1 MPMPNR
7 SEKLNALV
15 IGFECRTSW
24 DEMKGDG
31 PRRFCA
37 ECRREVLD
45 LERLTPEQIHGHLQ
59 ASRGKLCGRLTWRDG
74 RLVMAREMEPPESA
88 RPWALRRASAIAAG
102 LVAAWLSAGHAEART
117 SEAAAAVG
125 GAGEGAAKREPLPAP
140 ARRATSTPRAALRGR
155 VTANGRPVEDVAVVA
170 RNVLDGR
177 ESTATTGSDGTFT
190 MPALPSG
197 IYDVEGSRAGFSIA
211 PHRAIVLQA
220 GEQRRADLTAEAD
233 TERALLG
240 AVAVEPDPLR
250 KVYDESDLV
259 VTAVVGSSVVVGR
272 DGEQA
277 EVVTDLHVESSIKG
291 TVSGRDVAVR
301 HVEYA
306 AGDTAVGSW
315 RADFVPGTGVLA
327 FLQRSEADVA
337 LAGRPAF
344 ESVDY
349 HSGIRKFGDAERAA
363 YLARLDALARID
375 REARRRGEL
384 SPADLAE
391 WIVATAEDPLTRGE
405 ATAELR
411 QAQQALAAAAL
422 KSGTSA
428 EVAAE
433 DLKVLL
439 DRFHAE
445 GGTLR
450 GEPPAAL
457 LGAYLTATQRARLAA
472 ALGSTKT
479 LSTGD
484 RELFSIV
491 RAWDEKA
498 ATDWLVRRLRTTDP
512 KSGDSGELWWLFGV
526 AEELDNDALRDAVAA
541 AAERQLEMQGRWASD
556 TSPETEKLQQEERA
570 ALVQDLRRQFVAVLS
585 ASKLR

>member
-1 MPMPNR
+1 MPNR

-24 DEMKGDG
+24 EEMKGDG

-45 LERLTPEQIHGHLQ
+45 LERLTPEQIYGHVQ

-74 RLVMAREMEPPESA
+74 RLAMAREMEPLESA
-88 RPWALRRASAIAAG
+88 RPWAPRRASAIAAG
-102 LVAAWLSAGHAEART
+102 LVAAWLSASHAEART
-117 SEAAAAVG
+117 SETAAAVA
-125 GAGEGAAKREPLPAP
+125 GAGEGAAKREPAP

-155 VTANGRPVEDVAVVA
+155 VTANGRPLEDVAVVA

-177 ESTATTGSDGTFT
+177 ESTASTGTDGTFT
-190 MPALPSG
+190 VSALPSG
-197 IYDVEGSRAGFSIA
+197 IYDVEGSREGFSID

-233 TERALLG
+233 TETVLLG
-240 AVAVEPDPLR
+240 AVAVEADPLR
-250 KVYDESDLV
+250 KVYDTSDLV
-259 VTAVVGSSVVVGR
+259 VAAVVGSSVVVGR
-272 DGEQA
+272 DGPQA
-277 EVVTDLHVESSIKG
+277 DVVTDLRIESSFKG
-291 TVSGRDVAVR
+291 TVSGREVAYR

-306 AGDTAVGSW
+306 AGDAAGGSW
-315 RADFVPGTGVLA
+315 RADLVPGARVLA
-327 FLQRSEADVA
+327 FLQRSKADVA
-337 LAGRPAF
+337 LGGRPAF

-349 HSGIRKFGDAERAA
+349 HFGIRKLGDPERAA

-384 SPADLAE
+384 SPGDLAE
-391 WIVATAEDPLTRGE
+391 WIVATVENPLTRGE
-405 ATAELR
+405 ATHELR
-411 QAQQALAAAAL
+411 WAQQALAAAAA
-422 KSGTSA
+422 KAGTSA

-433 DLKVLL
+433 DLKVVL

-445 GGTLR
+445 GGALK

-457 LGAYLTATQRARLAA
+457 LGAYLTAAQRARLTA

-479 LSTGD
+479 LSKGD
-484 RELFSIV
+484 LDLFSIV

-498 ATDWLVRRLRTTDP
+498 VTDWLVRRLRTADP
-512 KSGDSGELWWLFGV
+512 KSGDSEELWWLV
-526 AEELDNDALRDAVAA
+526 CIAEELDNDALRDAAAA
-541 AAERQLEMQGRWASD
+541 AAEREQEMQTRWAGDASQ
-556 TSPETEKLQQEERA
+556 ETEKLRHEELA
-570 ALVQDLRRQFVAVLS
+570 ALVQDLRQQFAAVLS
-585 ASKLR
+585 SIR